1 MTADLLSV
9 PFPSALILI
18 VGGLLLPLFPRPVR
32 VALTLLLPLYSLAT
46 LLALSH
52 GDHLSVS
59 AFGYALVLVRLD
71 SLSFIFAL
79 VFHIALI
86 LSVIYALH
94 VRDPFQEAASLIYPG
109 AAIGAALAGD
119 LISFLVFVEI
129 MAAASAL
136 VIWAGRSNSSVR
148 AGLRYLAI
156 HVFAGA
162 LLLLGIVAHVRA
174 TGSIAFSHFT
184 LGVTPGALLI
194 FASLGIKA
202 AFPLLH
208 NWVQDS
214 YPKSTATGTLVLSI
228 FTTKLAVYALA
239 RGFAGT
245 EALIAIGAAMTAFPV
260 FFAVIEND
268 LRRVL
273 CYSLNNQVGFMVAAI
288 GVGTPLALN
297 GAAGYAFCNV
307 IFEGLLF
314 MAMGAV
320 LMRAGTT
327 KATDLGGLWRHMP
340 LSALFCVV
348 GALSISAFP
357 LFSGFVAKGMIM
369 DSVAQGGHEAAFLV
383 LLFASAGVLEHA
395 GIKIPY
401 FAFFAPA
408 HDNPGSRHVAEAPLN
423 MLVAM
428 AFAAAISIA
437 IGVAPLYFYKLLPFS
452 ADYQAYTPDHI
463 FTQLQLLMF
472 AVLAFVVLVRTGLY
486 PAEQRAVHL
495 DTDWLYRGLL
505 PQLVSATMKD
515 LQEIRDFARGFAA
528 RQGERAV
535 AALYRHHGPSG
546 ILARTW
552 PTGSMVLWV
561 TLMLAGTL
569 AAIYLFA

>member
-1 MTADLLSV
+1 MTAEVFGAPL
-9 PFPSALILI
+9 PPAFILI
-18 VGGLLLPLFPRPVR
+18 AGGLFLPLLPRPARLVLML
-32 VALTLLLPLYSLAT
+32 ALPLLSLAT
-46 LLALSH
+46 LLALPYGNH
-52 GDHLSVS
+52 DTIA
-59 AFGYALVLVRLD
+59 AFGQTLVLVRLD

-79 VFHIALI
+79 VFHIAIL
-86 LSVIYALH
+86 LSVIYALQ
-94 VRDPFQEAASLIYPG
+94 VRDTFQEAASLIYPG
-109 AAIGAALAGD
+109 AALGAVLAGD
-119 LISFLVFVEI
+119 LVSFLVFVEI
-129 MAAASAL
+129 MAAASTL
-136 VIWAGRSNSSVR
+136 LIWAGRSEPAYR

-156 HVFAGA
+156 HVFAGV
-162 LLLLGIVAHVRA
+162 LLLLGIVDHVRA
-174 TGSIAFSHFT
+174 TGSIAFSHFI
-184 LGVTPGALLI
+184 LGETPGALLI
-194 FASLGIKA
+194 FASFGIKA

-228 FTTKLAVYALA
+228 FTTKLAVYSLA
-239 RGFAGT
+239 RGFAGS
-245 EALIAIGAAMTAFPV
+245 EVLIPIGAAMTAFPV

-273 CYSLNNQVGFMVAAI
+273 SYSLNNQVGFMVAAI

-320 LMRAGTT
+320 LLRTGTT
-327 KATDLGGLWRHMP
+327 KATDLGGLWRSMP
-340 LSALFCVV
+340 LSALFCIV

-357 LFSGFVAKGMIM
+357 FFSGFVAKGMIM
-369 DSVAQGGHEAAFLV
+369 NAVAESGHSVAFLV

-401 FAFFAPA
+401 FAFFA
-408 HDNPGSRHVAEAPLN
+408 HDSGKRVAEAPFN
-423 MLVAM
+423 MLLAM
-428 AFAAAISIA
+428 ALAAGLSIA
-437 IGVAPLYFYKLLPFS
+437 IGVVPQILYDLLPYS
-452 ADYQAYTPDHI
+452 VAYQAYTTDHVI
-463 FTQLQLLMF
+463 TQLQLLVF
-472 AVLAFVVLVRTGLY
+472 AVLAFVVLIRTGLY
-486 PAEQRAVHL
+486 PAELRATHL
-495 DTDWLYRGLL
+495 DTDWLYRRLI
-505 PQLVSATMKD
+505 PDFVNATVKD
-515 LQEIRDFARGFAA
+515 LSEISHAANARLK
-528 RQGERAV
+528 RQAERLI

-569 AAIYLFA
+569 VAIYIFAP